1 MLRLDKYLC
10 DMKAGTR
17 SQVKALIRKGQVTVN
32 GLPVK
37 SPEMKIEENSDQVCV
52 NGKSISYARHVYFM
66 LNKPAGCVS
75 ATQDNHDKTVLQLMR
90 EQKGAFDDALLQ
102 RELFPVGRLD
112 KDTEGLLLITD
123 DGELAHRLLSP
134 AAHVEKTY
142 YVEIDGPLTDAQ
154 QSSLREGVDI
164 GEKSLTRS
172 RHTERNAG
180 AVIFHHADA
189 ASAWQLTITE
199 GKFHQVKRM
208 MQAVGR
214 NVVYLKRLRMGTLLL
229 DETLAPGAFRPL
241 TAKELSDLQ

>member
-154 QSSLREGVDI
+154 QNSLQEGVDI
-164 GEKSLTRS
+164 GEKKPDPS

-180 AVIFHHADA
+180 AVFSPCRCRIRMAADNYGRKIPPGKTYDAGGGEKCGLSETAPYGNA
-189 ASAWQLTITE
+189 AS
-199 GKFHQVKRM
+199 G
-208 MQAVGR
+208 
-214 NVVYLKRLRMGTLLL
+214 
-229 DETLAPGAFRPL
+229 
-241 TAKELSDLQ
+241 